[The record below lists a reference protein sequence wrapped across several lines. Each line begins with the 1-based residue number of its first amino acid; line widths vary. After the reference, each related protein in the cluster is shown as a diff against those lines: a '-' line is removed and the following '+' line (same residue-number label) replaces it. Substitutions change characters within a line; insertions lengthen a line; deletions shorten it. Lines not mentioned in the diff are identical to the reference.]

1 MSRIT
6 PDLLSDTLNLVALA
20 REAALAKGRPAKAEA
35 LKPAEE
41 GLRAAAQTAA
51 TPSAARLDDGLQ
63 ALLTARQAAPVA
75 DQRDR
80 LSLAQAMS
88 AGGMADLDIARQLGA
103 TREEV
108 QLWLTTKNRRLV
120 A

>member
-1 MSRIT
+1 MSKIT

-41 GLRAAAQTAA
+41 GLRAAAHTA
-51 TPSAARLDDGLQ
+51 TPPASPRLDEGLQ
-63 ALLTARQAAPVA
+63 ALLAARQVAPVT

-80 LSLAQAMS
+80 LSLAQSMA
-88 AGGMADLDIARQLGA
+88 AGGMAELDIARQLGA

-108 QLWLTTKNRRLV
+108 QLWLTTKPSRAVR
-120 A
+120 